1 MQLIRTAAAATTLL
15 AGALALTAC
24 GNDSTASHAGPPAGA
39 DTVTATATTAPGDAP
54 SAPDAGSG
62 ADTSGTDTNASGTNA
77 SGTNSSATNSSATGA
92 NTTGGDGSRAN
103 APRPAAGQGARPDA
117 ASGRCHTGDL
127 AFSWGSPSPDGDA
140 SRQQQAYVVLRN
152 TSGHT
157 CTMRGF
163 PGVDLVNSGTQWS
176 LRRTSQSPA
185 TVTLRAG
192 ATTRFT
198 VTFLP
203 WSADGNS
210 ASNDFAPTALVITPP
225 DETSSYDLPWRW
237 GHVLLQDAATHP
249 GTYTGPVG
257 G

>member
-24 GNDSTASHAGPPAGA
+24 GNDATASHAGPPADPA
-39 DTVTATATTAPGDAP
+39 AVTAAATTAPGDAP
-54 SAPDAGSG
+54 SAPDAGP
-62 ADTSGTDTNASGTNA
+62 DTSGTGTDASGTSANA
-77 SGTNSSATNSSATGA
+77 SAPGA
-92 NTTGGDGSRAN
+92 NTAGGDTSRAN
-103 APRPAAGQGARPDA
+103 APRPAAGQGAKPAA

-185 TVTLRAG
+185 TVTLRSG

>member
-24 GNDSTASHAGPPAGA
+24 GNDSTASHAGPPADPA
-39 DTVTATATTAPGDAP
+39 AVTATATTAPGGAP
-54 SAPDAGSG
+54 SAPDAGP
-62 ADTSGTDTNASGTNA
+62 DTSGTGTDASGTSANA
-77 SGTNSSATNSSATGA
+77 SDTGA
-92 NTTGGDGSRAN
+92 NTAN
-103 APRPAAGQGARPDA
+103 APRPAAGQGAKPAA

-185 TVTLRAG
+185 TVTLRSG

>member
-24 GNDSTASHAGPPAGA
+24 GNDATASHAGPPADPA
-39 DTVTATATTAPGDAP
+39 AVTATATTAPGAAP
-54 SAPDAGSG
+54 SAPDAGP
-62 ADTSGTDTNASGTNA
+62 DTSGTGTDASGTSANA
-77 SGTNSSATNSSATGA
+77 SDTGA
-92 NTTGGDGSRAN
+92 NTAN
-103 APRPAAGQGARPDA
+103 APRPAAGQGAKPAA

-185 TVTLRAG
+185 TVTLRSG